1 MKCQN
6 DKVWWEY
13 FPNLFCTF
21 NLLPNLNNNL
31 TQEINSITRLIILI
45 FLIFLVFD
53 FKYAVLFLV
62 ISNIFIIL
70 YYYQKKRMT
79 SKNENY
85 EYPELIESFQYYTKD
100 KNSSDKN
107 VSSSRKLEKNYSK
120 SFCNNTE
127 IIEGPHG
134 AINNPEWISPSQK
147 LAGGANPKT
156 KIPPVVVAPISDL
169 EYWKANNLVVH
180 SAIND
185 VSNID
190 VYNSGYA
197 ISSCCPQ
204 SCDYNPQSVIKED
217 FTDEDIVLEPINS
230 SNSKL
235 INNLSGPPEIVDE
248 DEVLEPITPLSS
260 KQVINNNTSGM
271 LNLNCGYYPKENLK
285 ANLPTNLSVGLCQRS
300 KYMDKFNDNLFT
312 QTLQPCVYTKTQV
325 NQPINSNMGI
335 SFTQQIP
342 PTTEQ
347 IKNGDIMFTEHD
359 PLLFQK
365 PKNQS
370 CIPMDEISES
380 NVYDPRFSGYGTSY
394 RSYIEDTTG
403 QPRFYYKDIDAVRMP
418 NYIVRSKIDNLPFS
432 DQYGPIPEDNSSGN
446 QYHSNIRTMVHDAF
460 TDAAIQ
466 HRTDIQQ
473 SAMQKVNAS
482 KWQQRQSPII
492 TNNQRMLGSCG
503 VNN

>member
-1 MKCQN
+1 MKSRN

-31 TQEINSITRLIILI
+31 TQEINSTTRLIIVI

-85 EYPELIESFQYYTKD
+85 ETPELIENFQYFIKENNSLD
-100 KNSSDKN
+100 KNI
-107 VSSSRKLEKNYSK
+107 SSSRKLEKRYSK
-120 SFCNNTE
+120 SICNNTE

-134 AINNPEWISPSQK
+134 AVNNPEWISPSQK

-156 KIPPVVVAPISDL
+156 KIAPVVVAPISDL

-197 ISSCCPQ
+197 ISSCCPK
-204 SCDYNPQSVIKED
+204 SCDYKPKTVIKEN
-217 FTDEDIVLEPINS
+217 FTDEDVVLEPINPHS
-230 SNSKL
+230 SNQIK
-235 INNLSGPPEIVDE
+235 NIVGTPGIADE
-248 DEVLEPITPLSS
+248 DEVLEPISPLTSN
-260 KQVINNNTSGM
+260 QVINNNTSGAI
-271 LNLNCGYYPKENLK
+271 NLNCGYYPKENLK
-285 ANLPTNLSVGLCQRS
+285 ANLPTNLSVGICQKS
-300 KYMDKFNDNLFT
+300 KYMDKFNENLFT
-312 QTLQPCVYTKTQV
+312 QTIQPGVYTKSQV
-325 NQPINSNMGI
+325 NQPVNSNMGI

-347 IKNGDIMFTEHD
+347 TNNGEIMFTEHD
-359 PLLFQK
+359 PILFQK
-365 PKNQS
+365 PRNPS
-370 CIPMDEISES
+370 CVPMDEISES

-394 RSYIEDTTG
+394 RSYIDDTTG
-403 QPRFYYKDIDAVRMP
+403 QPRFYYKDVDAVRMP

-432 DQYGPIPEDNSSGN
+432 DQYGPIPEYNSMGN
-446 QYHSNIRTMVHDAF
+446 QYHSNIRSMVHDAF

-466 HRTDIQQ
+466 HRTGIQQ
-473 SAMQKVNAS
+473 SVMQKINAS
-482 KWQQRQSPII
+482 KWQQRQSPIM

-503 VNN
+503 ANN